1 MRFVTEFMFFVRSRI
16 IRIRCRVIRSQ
27 EIPYEAYAS
36 QKNTKEPK
44 ENTWC
49 YTLFLSFVV
58 VALHLDLE
66 IKSVE
71 MKSPISP
78 AIWYHCCWQGM
89 SESSYNKCGSWSILA
104 KRKTFAKP
112 SDFAHRWNPK
122 VWDSTPPGESELIIC
137 PTLVTRQKISLSLH
151 LYRSQNLLSLLFYL
165 HTIFTHFQTPHL
177 SAKIAAS
184 ECVSFLSRVNGI

>member
-1 MRFVTEFMFFVRSRI
+1 MRLMPPKKKQRSPKRTHGVTRCFFRS
-16 IRIRCRVIRSQ
+16 
-27 EIPYEAYAS
+27 
-36 QKNTKEPK
+36 
-44 ENTWC
+44 
-49 YTLFLSFVV
+49 LSWLCMLTSKLNLLRWK
-58 VALHLDLE
+58 A
-66 IKSVE
+66 
-71 MKSPISP
+71 PISP

-151 LYRSQNLLSLLFYL
+151 LNRSQNLLSFLFYL
-165 HTIFTHFQTPHL
+165 HIISTHFQTPHL

-184 ECVSFLSRVNGI
+184 ECVSFLSRVNGIQFFDSHLNPSKFL